1 VTRANNLEIDT
12 GSGLMPV
19 HEWGDADSSTPGIL
33 LLQEIF
39 GVSPYIEQRAAELSA
54 LGYYVIAPEIY
65 WRLDDVDL
73 SDEDAPDLLERAV
86 GTMQR
91 LDWDQAVVD
100 SVAALEYL
108 RGRDRRTGIVGFCF
122 GGGLAFNVAA
132 VSSPDALVSYYGSAL
147 PNLLHLAPDVTAPSL
162 HHFGDADDY
171 IPVDVVVPALVGAE
185 VHRYPKAGH
194 AFDNPMPAFHD
205 TDASALAWERT
216 VEFLSRTLQ
225 GAS

>member
-1 VTRANNLEIDT
+1 MTLEIDT

-19 HEWGDADSSTPGIL
+19 HEWGVADSGAPGIL

-54 LGYYVIAPEIY
+54 LGYYVIAPEVY
-65 WRLDDVDL
+65 WRLDGVDL
-73 SDEDAPDLLERAV
+73 SDEDAPDLLERAI

-108 RGRDRRTGIVGFCF
+108 RGRDRRTGLIGFCF

-147 PNLLHLAPDVTAPSL
+147 PGLLQLAPDVTTPSL
-162 HHFGDADDY
+162 HHFGDADEY
-171 IPVDVVVPALVGAE
+171 LPVDEVVAGLPGTE
-185 VHRYPKAGH
+185 IYRYPGAGH

-216 VEFLSRTLQ
+216 VEFFARNLQ
-225 GAS
+225 GVS

>member
-1 VTRANNLEIDT
+1 LEIDT

-19 HEWGDADSSTPGIL
+19 HEWGDPDSSAPGIL

-54 LGYYVIAPEIY
+54 LGYYVIAPEVY

-73 SDEDAPDLLERAV
+73 DEDADDLLERAI
-86 GTMQR
+86 GTVQR
-91 LDWDQAVVD
+91 LDWDQAVTD
-100 SVAALEYL
+100 CVAALEYL

-147 PNLLHLAPDVTAPSL
+147 PNLLHLVPDVTAPSL
-162 HHFGDADDY
+162 HHFGDADEY
-171 IPVDVVVPALVGAE
+171 LPVDDVVAALAGAE
-185 VHRYPKAGH
+185 VHRYAGAGH

-216 VEFLSRTLQ
+216 VEFLNRNLQ
-225 GAS
+225 GAA